1 MQQKPFVVVLIQKTI
16 MDPIQ
21 LIKLRTFRLHLAI
34 IGYLAY
40 SASTIYWGQRPWD
53 QCVDLDKTISVLSI
67 LFIIQNWFNDTT
79 LVDNKLKKVQLF
91 AALVF
96 IYIHFIK

>member
-1 MQQKPFVVVLIQKTI
+1 

-21 LIKLRTFRLHLAI
+21 ILKLRTFRVHLAI

-40 SASTIYWGQRPWD
+40 CGSTLYWGIRPWD
-53 QCVDLDKTISVLSI
+53 QCVGLDKTISVLSI
-67 LFIIQNWFNDTT
+67 LFIAQNLFNDTT
-79 LVDNKLKKVQLF
+79 LVHRKLKMIQLF
-91 AALVF
+91 AALLF